1 MYKYSLKCVLSKIL
15 SGCSSIRSQN
25 TEVKKSLGGALR
37 FYSVL
42 TLRLGSAERQ
52 GLVSG
57 KAILHGILEMETVW

>member
-15 SGCSSIRSQN
+15 LGVLLY
-25 TEVKKSLGGALR
+25 EVRIQASLSPWVGAPG

-42 TLRLGSAERQ
+42 TLRLGAAKRP

-57 KAILHGILEMETVW
+57 KAILLGVLEMETVW